1 MKKKQLFNYYR
12 YFAVLY
18 CASFFYVQSLICFY
32 FMLSIFT
39 FLFELIRI
47 NLMCDSFTRLLC
59 SKSTLKLMQYRKI
72 LLIRPGRIYG
82 QKTNLMGLFFGGEG
96 GGWVVWGLIYGG
108 LIFGICYFYFFFPD
122 FFITKIYNGI
132 SRTHGN
138 I

>member
-32 FMLSIFT
+32 FMPSIFT

-82 QKTNLMGLFFGGEG
+82 QKANLMGLFFFG
-96 GGWVVWGLIYGG
+96 GGRVGG
-108 LIFGICYFYFFFPD
+108 LGAYIRRAYIRDLLLLFLFSRFFHNQD
-122 FFITKIYNGI
+122 L
-132 SRTHGN
+132 
-138 I
+138 